1 MRRSRVMVL
10 LALPVGLAAGAL
22 ISMLTGS
29 SDVAAVIVFFLVFAL
44 CLPEVRYQRRDR
56 LER

>member
-1 MRRSRVMVL
+1 MVL

-22 ISMLTGS
+22 ISTLTGS
-29 SDVAAVIVFFLVFAL
+29 SDVAAVIVFFLAL
-44 CLPEVRYQRRDR
+44 ALSLPEVRYQRRDR